1 MPRHPSAAFGLTVIE
16 AMTCGLPT
24 FATNHGGPSE
34 IIKHKKSG
42 GRAGE
47 GQREEQEARGFPC
60 TRTCWH
66 LPNAGPCLQLC
77 PTPLPASQTA
87 P

>member
-1 MPRHPSAAFGLTVIE
+1 MHPAAFGLTVIE

-42 GRAGE
+42 GRG
-47 GQREEQEARGFPC
+47 
-60 TRTCWH
+60 
-66 LPNAGPCLQLC
+66 LPGLGRLSMAAWDCLVGVPHRDGAKVLDSSRSGS
-77 PTPLPASQTA
+77 LHAW
-87 P
+87 